1 MKEKGQNS
9 KATFVDKQRG
19 GEGGGVNER
28 RLLSDS
34 HLNLEISFQHYIQNS
49 FLMRTKK
56 NILIL
61 SLNHKK
67 TSKCNLFLFAFIY
80 VSKN

>member
-19 GEGGGVNER
+19 GEDGGVNER
-28 RLLSDS
+28 RLLSNS
-34 HLNLEISFQHYIQNS
+34 HLNLETSSQRYIQNS

-56 NILIL
+56 R
-61 SLNHKK
+61 
-67 TSKCNLFLFAFIY
+67 
-80 VSKN
+80 